1 MDGDME
7 AQRTELKRLLSSA
20 TDEKRRRI
28 VEKALH
34 TLDMEHLDGSTVP
47 SGYLT
52 TMPQSGVANVAV
64 TEDGMGTLMSQ
75 SGTGVG
81 KVVTSPNKNV
91 SAGGRPMSSRQRR
104 PSLGAALDAIPENRI
119 LKQRAYE
126 KNVEIELES
135 QDVSEASASSQ
146 DPRRPPSGELLN
158 TATQNRR
165 AWVSTGMFPQTLT
178 IQFNQHWIFRKV
190 QVIADGVGE
199 VSMAC
204 RSGSS
209 VGERG
214 IGGGGGGG
222 GPQGTVVMERFSNI
236 FIFDVKARGASG
248 GVGGGS
254 HLPQSQAAAH
264 RLAQPQAGPTETQ
277 AQVQTRGSRRDDVWG
292 NQLKF
297 HFDGSNGGDF
307 VSVLGLQVVAVP
319 YSMDATATG
328 TSTNTST
335 STSTSTN
342 TSSGGT
348 GTGACGPGVGGD
360 RSGSSAESKAVGVRR
375 RVRNVGGGGDIGP
388 KNLRQINEHK

>member
-7 AQRTELKRLLSSA
+7 AQRAELQRLLSSA

-28 VEKALH
+28 VEKALQA
-34 TLDMEHLDGSTVP
+34 LDLEHLDGSTVP
-47 SGYLT
+47 SGYLM
-52 TMPQSGVANVAV
+52 TMPQNGVVNLAV
-64 TEDGMGTLMSQ
+64 TEDGMGTLMNKS
-75 SGTGVG
+75 GVG
-81 KVVTSPNKNV
+81 GKKVVTSPNKNV

-158 TATQNRR
+158 TASKNRR

-190 QVIADGVGE
+190 QVIADGVGG
-199 VSMAC
+199 VSMSC

-214 IGGGGGGG
+214 SGAGGGG
-222 GPQGTVVMERFSNI
+222 GPQGTVAMGRFSNI
-236 FIFDVKARGASG
+236 FIFDVKNRGPSG
-248 GVGGGS
+248 DVGGGS
-254 HLPQSQAAAH
+254 PSPQSQAAVH
-264 RLAQPQAGPTETQ
+264 RPPQAGSTLC
-277 AQVQTRGSRRDDVWG
+277 DDVWG

-297 HFDGSNGGDF
+297 HFDGSGGGDF

-319 YSMDATATG
+319 YSMDVTA
-328 TSTNTST
+328 TST
-335 STSTSTN
+335 STITSTAGSG
-342 TSSGGT
+342 TSARGLGE
-348 GTGACGPGVGGD
+348 GEG
-360 RSGSSAESKAVGVRR
+360 RSGSGGSAESKAVGVRR
-375 RVRNVGGGGDIGP
+375 RVRNVGGGGDGGP
-388 KNLRQINEHK
+388 KNLREINERK